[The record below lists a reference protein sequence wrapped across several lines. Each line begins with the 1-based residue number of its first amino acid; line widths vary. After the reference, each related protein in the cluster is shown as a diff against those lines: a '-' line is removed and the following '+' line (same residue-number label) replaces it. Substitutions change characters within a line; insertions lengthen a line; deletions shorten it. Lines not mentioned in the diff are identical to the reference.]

1 MEALADFGVE
11 QERICR
17 MIKAREYGKLTR
29 HTGSIQARC
38 KGDILIIKKVFSTDA
53 QISWRQT

>member
-1 MEALADFGVE
+1 MEALANFGVE
-11 QERICR
+11 QERIRR
-17 MIKAREYGKLTR
+17 MIKAREYCELTR

-38 KGDILIIKKVFSTDA
+38 KGDILIIKKVLRADA